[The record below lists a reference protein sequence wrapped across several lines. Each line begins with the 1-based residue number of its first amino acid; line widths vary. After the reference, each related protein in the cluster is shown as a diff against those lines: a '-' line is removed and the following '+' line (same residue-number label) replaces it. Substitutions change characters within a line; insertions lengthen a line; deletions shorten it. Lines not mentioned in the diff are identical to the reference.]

1 MGSKTRFV
9 VDMAG
14 ELVEFFSVQ
23 ERADGSLI
31 VFPHRA
37 CQYTDPALGLIK
49 EEHLSVHL
57 SPNSPGTTIK
67 RTCALQNGRVMTYS
81 SFVSDS
87 KAALL
92 WPLYSATTP
101 RFAKG
106 NLRKRAKDR
115 IVTITR
121 FNHRSAT
128 LVYSIF
134 VSSRGFDHSPAFSA
148 VNLVTAAFARFEIG
162 VFYSFMPLPSLPSED
177 IQVPGTS
184 PRQVDGVVAD
194 RGTPQGQR
202 SFELTELEPFVTRTF
217 VSLGELMHFRLL
229 QFRIELTPDIL
240 NMFRVG
246 TQTFLKYPP
255 PFEEDT
261 ARAVIVS

>member
-1 MGSKTRFV
+1 VASKTRFV
-9 VDMAG
+9 VEMAG
-14 ELVEFFSVQ
+14 EQVELFSVQ
-23 ERADGSLI
+23 ERADSSLI

-37 CQYTDPALGLIK
+37 CQYTDPALGLIR

-57 SPNSPGTTIK
+57 SANSPGTTIK
-67 RTCALQNGRVMTYS
+67 RTCTLQNGRVMTYS

-92 WPLYSATTP
+92 WPLYSARAP
-101 RFAKG
+101 RFTKS
-106 NLRKRAKDR
+106 NLRKRARDR

-121 FNHRSAT
+121 FHHRSAT

-134 VSSRGFDHSPAFSA
+134 VSSRGFEHSPALSS
-148 VNLVTAAFARFEIG
+148 VNLLTGAFTRFEIG

-177 IQVPGTS
+177 IQVPATS

-194 RGTPQGQR
+194 RGKPQGQR
-202 SFELTELEPFVTRTF
+202 SFELNEVEPFVTRTF

-229 QFRIELTPDIL
+229 QFRVELTPEIL
-240 NMFRVG
+240 TMFRMG

-255 PFEEDT
+255 AFEEAT
-261 ARAVIVS
+261 TPTVIVS